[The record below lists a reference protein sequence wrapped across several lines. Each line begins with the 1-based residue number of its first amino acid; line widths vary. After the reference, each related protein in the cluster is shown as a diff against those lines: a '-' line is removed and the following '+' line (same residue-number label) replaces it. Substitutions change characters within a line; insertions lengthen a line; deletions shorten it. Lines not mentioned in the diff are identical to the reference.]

1 VLGAGSKWS
10 YWEEA
15 PGARAHL
22 ADARSRADLD
32 PAKLYR
38 NRHPT
43 SGRASTSSPVIFT
56 RQGLVPLLSGFTPG
70 QVDAQPLNAFLDGQ
84 GERATLV
91 QDERLSA
98 LPLPAILL
106 ALGTFLVV
114 LRGPTSRPD

>member
-1 VLGAGSKWS
+1 
-10 YWEEA
+10 
-15 PGARAHL
+15 
-22 ADARSRADLD
+22 
-32 PAKLYR
+32 
-38 NRHPT
+38 
-43 SGRASTSSPVIFT
+43 
-56 RQGLVPLLSGFTPG
+56 
-70 QVDAQPLNAFLDGQ
+70 VDAQPLNAFLDGQ